1 MNPHTP
7 QTEFHEQEPAQ
18 QAVVAQHNGKGQF
31 PEYTATLHTAV
42 DTYTIAN
49 GDSVNG
55 LEDQARFWL
64 GLTTAG
70 TKVQDG
76 QVRSVT
82 LQQQNPNT
90 GALVKTQTLNAEGR
104 QDALTELHNL
114 GAR

>member
-18 QAVVAQHNGKGQF
+18 APIVAEHNGEGNF
-31 PEYTATLHTAV
+31 PKFTATLHTAV
-42 DTYTIAN
+42 DTYTVAN

-64 GLTTAG
+64 GLTTDG
-70 TKVQDG
+70 INVQDG

-82 LQQQNPNT
+82 LQEQNPET
-90 GALVKTQTLNAEGR
+90 GALIKTTTKDADGR
-104 QDALTELHNL
+104 QDAITELHRL